1 MGALMT
7 AKTKSTT
14 CGMKMVKNDGWGN
27 LLTGFGIKGKDKR
40 TGTLIQGPT
49 QLSEQEFNDLY
60 RADGLAKRI
69 INLLVEDMTRR
80 WFTIENDTDGLMEAE
95 FRKLKAKPAIIRALR
110 QASLHGGAIIV
121 VGIDDGGTY
130 EMPVNEGNIR
140 RLTHFHVFD
149 KWRAIVDK
157 EYTDP
162 TDEKFGK
169 TELYRVQPIT
179 GGSFIV
185 HESRV
190 LRFDGSDVSD
200 QTRRENNG
208 WNDSDLQVLYERL
221 RGMGEA
227 LGGAE
232 HMLTE
237 FTLGVMTMKDLQGL
251 IAAGKE
257 SLVRTRLNMIDLSKH
272 VLNTVL
278 LDENETYNKIGSPV
292 AGFAEV
298 LDKLIQGLSSY
309 TGIPVT
315 VLMGESPAGLNAT
328 GASDIRRY
336 YDMIGARQEE
346 RMLEQMERL
355 CTLIMAQRE
364 GEFHGQELKGWKVKF
379 SPLWE
384 PTDAEIVDT
393 RNKQAQSDNLY
404 VTMGALTPEEV
415 AQSRFGGNSYSL
427 DTKLGYE
434 RTIEE
439 PDEPT
444 GTVPPA
450 PDASAE

>member
-1 MGALMT
+1 
-7 AKTKSTT
+7 
-14 CGMKMVKNDGWGN
+14 
-27 LLTGFGIKGKDKR
+27 
-40 TGTLIQGPT
+40 
-49 QLSEQEFNDLY
+49 
-60 RADGLAKRI
+60 
-69 INLLVEDMTRR
+69 
-80 WFTIENDTDGLMEAE
+80 
-95 FRKLKAKPAIIRALR
+95 
-110 QASLHGGAIIV
+110 
-121 VGIDDGGTY
+121 
-130 EMPVNEGNIR
+130 
-140 RLTHFHVFD
+140 
-149 KWRAIVDK
+149 
-157 EYTDP
+157 
-162 TDEKFGK
+162 
-169 TELYRVQPIT
+169 
-179 GGSFIV
+179 
-185 HESRV
+185 
-190 LRFDGSDVSD
+190 
-200 QTRRENNG
+200 
-208 WNDSDLQVLYERL
+208 
-221 RGMGEA
+221 MGEA

-346 RMLEQMERL
+346 RMLDQMERL